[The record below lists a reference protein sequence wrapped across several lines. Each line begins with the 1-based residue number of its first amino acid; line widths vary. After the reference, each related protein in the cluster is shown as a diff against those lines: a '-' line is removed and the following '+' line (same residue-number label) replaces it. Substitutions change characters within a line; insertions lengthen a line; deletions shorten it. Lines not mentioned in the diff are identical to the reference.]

1 MNTLE
6 KTLSITNI
14 SFKNDNTMIL
24 DLSNKRSI
32 QIPLDEFPDIAAL
45 NTMEREDFQIID
57 DEYLSF
63 INIDE
68 IYSLKDLIGWK
79 NTSPST

>member
-1 MNTLE
+1 ME
-6 KTLSITNI
+6 ATLSITNV
-14 SFKNDNTMIL
+14 SFINENTLVL

-45 NTMEREDFQIID
+45 NTQEKEDFEIID

-63 INIDE
+63 LAIDE
-68 IYSLKDLIGWK
+68 IYSLKDLIGYK
-79 NTSPST
+79 NQ

>member
-1 MNTLE
+1 MET
-6 KTLSITNI
+6 TLSITNV
-14 SFKNDNTMIL
+14 SFINENTMVL

-45 NTMEREDFQIID
+45 NAQEREDFQIID

-63 INIDE
+63 LEKDE
-68 IYSLKDLIGWK
+68 IYSLKYLIGYK
-79 NTSPST
+79 NQ

>member
-6 KTLSITNI
+6 KTLSITNV
-14 SFKNDNTMIL
+14 SFKDENTLIL

-32 QIPLDEFPDIAAL
+32 QIPLDDFSDIAAL
-45 NTMEREDFQIID
+45 SNQEREDFEIID

-63 INIDE
+63 LAIDE

-79 NTSPST
+79 HV